1 MQKELPW
8 ELLFVTED
16 NFEINSILLYLFSY
30 DLLRAD
36 LCDCGRYY
44 LTKPEPYKMNEE
56 VELIIEETRDRMQK
70 ALDHLEH
77 ELAHLRAGRATP
89 VLLDGIMV
97 DYYGVNSP
105 LAQVS
110 NINTPDARTILIQPW
125 EKNMLGTIEKA
136 IMAANI
142 GLTPMNN
149 GEVIRIS
156 VPPLTEERRHQLVK
170 QVRNE
175 GENAKISLR
184 LARKWANDELKRML
198 KEGLPED
205 IEIDATE
212 NVQEM
217 TRDFVAKVDKVMAQK
232 EKDVMTV

>member
-1 MQKELPW
+1 
-8 ELLFVTED
+8 
-16 NFEINSILLYLFSY
+16 
-30 DLLRAD
+30 
-36 LCDCGRYY
+36 
-44 LTKPEPYKMNEE
+44 MNED
-56 VELIIEETRDRMQK
+56 VELIIEETKDRMQK
-70 ALDHLEH
+70 ATDHLEH
-77 ELAHLRAGRATP
+77 ELARLRAGRATP
-89 VLLDGIMV
+89 VLLDGITV

-110 NINTPDARTILIQPW
+110 NINTPDPKTILIQPW
-125 EKNMLGTIEKA
+125 EKTMLGTIEKA

-149 GEVIRIS
+149 GEVIRIN

-175 GENAKISLR
+175 GETAKISIR
-184 LARKWANDELKRML
+184 NSRKWANDELKQLL
-198 KEGLPED
+198 KNGLPED
-205 IEIDATE
+205 LEKDAVE

-217 TRDFVAKVDKVMAQK
+217 TAEFTAKVDKIITLK

>member
-1 MQKELPW
+1 
-8 ELLFVTED
+8 
-16 NFEINSILLYLFSY
+16 
-30 DLLRAD
+30 
-36 LCDCGRYY
+36 
-44 LTKPEPYKMNEE
+44 MNEE
-56 VELIIEETRDRMQK
+56 VDLVIEETRDRMQK
-70 ALDHLEH
+70 ALEHLEY
-77 ELAHLRAGRATP
+77 ELSRLRAGRATP
-89 VLLDGIMV
+89 VLLDGITV

-105 LAQVS
+105 LSQVS
-110 NINTPDARTILIQPW
+110 NINTPDPKTIRIQPW

-156 VPPLTEERRHQLVK
+156 IPPLTEERRHQLVK

-175 GENAKISLR
+175 GETAKISIR
-184 LARKWANDELKRML
+184 NARKWANDELKRML

-205 IEIDATE
+205 IEE
-212 NVQEM
+212 NASESIQEM
-217 TRDFVAKVDKVMAQK
+217 THEYSAKVDKVMALK

>member
-1 MQKELPW
+1 
-8 ELLFVTED
+8 
-16 NFEINSILLYLFSY
+16 
-30 DLLRAD
+30 
-36 LCDCGRYY
+36 
-44 LTKPEPYKMNEE
+44 
-56 VELIIEETRDRMQK
+56 
-70 ALDHLEH
+70 
-77 ELAHLRAGRATP
+77 
-89 VLLDGIMV
+89 
-97 DYYGVNSP
+97 
-105 LAQVS
+105 
-110 NINTPDARTILIQPW
+110 
-125 EKNMLGTIEKA
+125 
-136 IMAANI
+136 MAANI

-175 GENAKISLR
+175 GENGKISLR

-212 NVQEM
+212 TVQEM
-217 TRDFVAKVDKVMAQK
+217 TRDFVAKIDKVMAQK